1 MGTIPIIIFII
12 RTLNI
17 FFLLYIILNNCS
29 TITIKEFYKLIFYID
44 LCYRFLSFVST
55 VIISLWKKC
64 LKTFQL
70 YTLILTIINYILYI
84 IVIYSLISNFKQFN
98 SFYYDCPYIRLLNE
112 NKINNDTYKYKRT
125 CINYELNQYVCFY
138 NSTKEYINKYC
149 DGILCKKD
157 KNIAGIINKV
167 YCSNI
172 YMDNITQN
180 IKYSNNRN
188 NINGMI
194 IDNINK
200 FLYNNELYLCKRKN
214 EIDKNNK
221 LIGRKCPDENPIKS
235 YIFAIYGYIC
245 SCFLEC
251 SFFIFLSFYLKKLKK
266 NIEIKLKR
274 EKRNRE
280 ISQKNNHDYNF
291 NKSDKDETKN
301 TNQIQNN
308 NDNVENEYDQ
318 GERILTIGIE
328 MESPEKSNDHKT
340 NKTKI
345 KKETNKNLIII
356 KSSINE
362 EGDKENEEDI
372 KEEHSKTKK
381 IKRLLSEDRPINDN
395 EAQTKDELSKKE
407 ENN

>member
-1 MGTIPIIIFII
+1 MGTIPIIILII

-17 FFLLYIILNNCS
+17 FFLLYIMLNNCA
-29 TITIKEFYKLIFYID
+29 TITIKDFYKSMFYID
-44 LCYRFLSFVST
+44 LGYRFLSFVST

-64 LKTFQL
+64 LKAFQL
-70 YTLILTIINYILYI
+70 YALILTFTNYILYI

-98 SFYYDCPYIRLLNE
+98 SFYYDCPYIRLLNG
-112 NKINNDTYKYKRT
+112 NLINNDTYKYKRT

-138 NSTKEYINKYC
+138 NSTKEYINTYC
-149 DGILCKKD
+149 DGVLCKKD
-157 KNIAGIINKV
+157 KNIPEIMNKV

-180 IKYSNNRN
+180 IKYSN

-221 LIGRKCPDENPIKS
+221 LIGNKCPDENPIKS

-245 SCFLEC
+245 SCFFEC
-251 SFFIFLSFYLKKLKK
+251 SFFIYLSFYLKKLKK
-266 NIEIKLKR
+266 NLEIELKR
-274 EKRNRE
+274 EKKRRE
-280 ISQKNNHDYNF
+280 LRQQNNNDYNC

-308 NDNVENEYDQ
+308 NDNVENEYAQ

-328 MESPEKSNDHKT
+328 LESPEKSND
-340 NKTKI
+340 NKSNRKKI
-345 KKETNKNLIII
+345 VKETNKNLIII

-372 KEEHSKTKK
+372 KEEHPKSKK
-381 IKRLLSEDRPINDN
+381 IKRLLSEDKPINDN